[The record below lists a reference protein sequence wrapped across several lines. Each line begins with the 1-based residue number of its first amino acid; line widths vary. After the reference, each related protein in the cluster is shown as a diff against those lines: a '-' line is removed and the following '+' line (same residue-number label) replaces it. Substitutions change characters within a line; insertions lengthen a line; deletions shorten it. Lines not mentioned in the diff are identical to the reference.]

1 MEYTDAQILQH
12 LGSNSEKDYTLALKA
27 LYKTHFG
34 SIQYL
39 INKNGG
45 TEDDA
50 KDIFQDGIVVLFNQV
65 RQGKLELSCSI
76 KTYLYSIC
84 RNQWLT
90 KLRKNKRIV
99 QMDDKLEFIP
109 IKDTV
114 YENILESEQSQ
125 VISGLLDKM
134 GEECRSILKLFYFYR
149 FGMTDIQDRLGLAS
163 EQVAKNKKMKCMK
176 RLKNMVLTS
185 NAYKAELRQ

>member
-12 LGSNSEKDYTLALKA
+12 LSSSSEKNYTNALKS
-27 LYKTHFG
+27 LYHTHYG

-39 INKNGG
+39 IKKNGG
-45 TEDDA
+45 SEEDA

-65 RQGKLELSCSI
+65 RQDKLVLSCSI

-84 RNQWLT
+84 RNQWLS

-99 QMDDKLEFIP
+99 EMNDRLEYIP
-109 IKDTV
+109 VKERI
-114 YENILESEQSQ
+114 YENIMQSEQSQ
-125 VISGLLDKM
+125 TISDLLDKM

-149 FGMTDIQDRLGLAS
+149 FGMLDIQDRLGLAS

-185 NAYKAELRQ
+185 HSLKAELR